1 MKISCII
8 PTCNRTEYLLETL
21 SSVLAQSEA
30 PHEIIVVNNGVSP
43 VTLPEN
49 IKNRVKI
56 YDIVPFAG
64 VAQARN
70 FGASLA
76 NGDYL
81 AFLDDDDL
89 WNTDYLKNIKVTAS
103 DGPTDCI
110 VSRLDWLVNNEIK
123 LYKNAHDKITI
134 NNILITNPGIN
145 GSNIVIKK
153 KAFLKLGGFDP
164 KLPPS
169 EDKSL
174 ILEAII
180 NNLSVKTLPNNQVI
194 WRMHDG
200 ASRLTSSNRMAEG
213 IFQFTRKYCRL
224 MNRRQYLYN
233 WKKIYSHRHKSG
245 KKFAYIQY
253 LAAGAILKLMKLASF
268 NKKI

>member
-21 SSVLAQSEA
+21 NSVLAQSEA
-30 PHEIIVVNNGVSP
+30 PHEIIVVNNGDSP
-43 VTLPEN
+43 VALPEN
-49 IKNRVKI
+49 IKNRIII
-56 YDIVPFAG
+56 YNIVPFAG

-76 NGDYL
+76 SGDYL

-89 WNTDYLKNIKVTAS
+89 WNIDYLKNIKNAVFSEPA
-103 DGPTDCI
+103 DCLI
-110 VSRLDWLVNNEIK
+110 SRLDWLIKNEIRP
-123 LYKNAHDKITI
+123 YKNAHHNITM
-134 NNILITNPGIN
+134 NNILIANPGIN
-145 GSNIVIKK
+145 GSNIAITKK
-153 KAFLKLGGFDP
+153 TFLKLRGFDP

-180 NNLSVKTLPNNQVI
+180 NNLSIKTLPDNQVI

-200 ASRLTSSNRMAEG
+200 SPRLTDSIRMAEG
-213 IFQFTRKYCRL
+213 IFQFTRKYGQL
-224 MNRRQYLYN
+224 MDRQQYLYN
-233 WKKIYSHRHKSG
+233 WKKIYNHRHKSG
-245 KKFAYIQY
+245 KKIAYVQY
-253 LAAGAILKLMKLASF
+253 LATGVVLKLIKLTSF